1 MLAYLHG
8 KGVVHRSLG
17 PSSLFLSTNQQDEAE
32 RLTVRLVDL
41 GFAASAST
49 LPQEEVENAM
59 RRGASSPLSVLPMLA
74 LNDLHGLGYIL
85 LELFLSSAAAQVS
98 TRVGTRQV
106 SKKES
111 VARHASHATRLRS
124 SGPPPLL
131 TYSLLLPHRGAG
143 RARCGHGAH
152 HGTAI
157 PKAAGRGHL
166 RGRRVRGLPRVP
178 THVESQAGA
187 ADQRGLASLGQPEAC
202 SGAESSL
209 QRGQL
214 AEGCATLFPLQ
225 ASGLLAP
232 PFERRRSQ
240 ERTWRLFAQHA
251 VVASPMG
258 MGLDCHRTW
267 EALAL
272 GCIVLLQDQPP
283 VRPYV
288 ECKAAQAS
296 AGWLSGRSSQR
307 QTMPQAAP
315 GFGQP
320 RPISLSYIELVSAG
334 AAAAAHGSARGHCGS
349 RCMGGHHARA
359 AAAVGG
365 RVSPLAARSYALPVA
380 QPAVVAARSSPGQCE

>member
-209 QRGQL
+209 RG
-214 AEGCATLFPLQ
+214 
-225 ASGLLAP
+225 ASWPKAVPPPCFRHRYCSEEPAWAGAVAMLDEKDGAGWGLL
-232 PFERRRSQ
+232 Q
-240 ERTWRLFAQHA
+240 QL
-251 VVASPMG
+251 V
-258 MGLDCHRTW
+258 DCRKG
-267 EALAL
+267 ELA
-272 GCIVLLQDQPP
+272 
-283 VRPYV
+283 
-288 ECKAAQAS
+288 
-296 AGWLSGRSSQR
+296 
-307 QTMPQAAP
+307 
-315 GFGQP
+315 
-320 RPISLSYIELVSAG
+320 
-334 AAAAAHGSARGHCGS
+334 GSVTARGLLESCKWF
-349 RCMGGHHARA
+349 
-359 AAAVGG
+359 
-365 RVSPLAARSYALPVA
+365 
-380 QPAVVAARSSPGQCE
+380 E

>member
-1 MLAYLHG
+1 LARPDGRATNARRKGQVPHGAHWSLPAGAYAPSVQPLRPLPAGCTPRRTPHAALSPSLFTTTTITIHHHYQVLAYLHG

-187 ADQRGLASLGQPEAC
+187 ADQRGLASLG
-202 SGAESSL
+202 
-209 QRGQL
+209 
-214 AEGCATLFPLQ
+214 
-225 ASGLLAP
+225 
-232 PFERRRSQ
+232 
-240 ERTWRLFAQHA
+240 
-251 VVASPMG
+251 
-258 MGLDCHRTW
+258 
-267 EALAL
+267 
-272 GCIVLLQDQPP
+272 
-283 VRPYV
+283 
-288 ECKAAQAS
+288 
-296 AGWLSGRSSQR
+296 
-307 QTMPQAAP
+307 
-315 GFGQP
+315 
-320 RPISLSYIELVSAG
+320 
-334 AAAAAHGSARGHCGS
+334 
-349 RCMGGHHARA
+349 
-359 AAAVGG
+359 
-365 RVSPLAARSYALPVA
+365 
-380 QPAVVAARSSPGQCE
+380 